1 MSKIIKNKKNKKIIV
16 ATGMA
21 LFSLVA
27 VFTATIA
34 WFTMN
39 NSVSASGMTIKATI
53 PGVTLSNIE
62 IHRCIANQCTDDQLV
77 FYEDHTSFSSDGTPE
92 SILTFNDYGDFVNS
106 DPILL
111 LFKFGTEMSVS
122 ITSSTST
129 AKFGQQ
135 IKTTNQNNYPIS
147 NVIYFKSSTNVSL
160 VDGKYVVTSLS
171 NASSFVT
178 SFPSASPTSAQSNLT
193 RNITIY
199 NGGSAPVT
207 QVGVII
213 DYYSDAVNFLR
224 DYRFDDGVEK
234 VTFKC
239 DFSMVVQEL

>member
-1 MSKIIKNKKNKKIIV
+1 MKKNKKNIKILT
-16 ATGMA
+16 ATSMCI
-21 LFSLVA
+21 FSLVA
-27 VFTATIA
+27 VFVATFA

-39 NSVSASGMTIKATI
+39 NSVGASDMIIKAVL
-53 PGVTLSNIE
+53 PGITLSNIE
-62 IHRCIANQCTDDQLV
+62 IHRCIANQCTDDRLV

-111 LFKFGTEMSVS
+111 LFNFNPELSLKITDSTSTSKFGNR
-122 ITSSTST
+122 ITSSNNT
-129 AKFGQQ
+129 
-135 IKTTNQNNYPIS
+135 NYPLTNAVS
-147 NVIYFKSSTNVSL
+147 FKSSNNVSL

-171 NASSFVT
+171 
-178 SFPSASPTSAQSNLT
+178 SASVFATSIPSNPNAQPTNLT

-199 NGGSAPVT
+199 NSGSTSVT
-207 QVGVII
+207 QIGIII

-224 DYRFDDGVEK
+224 DYRMDDGIDK

>member
-1 MSKIIKNKKNKKIIV
+1 MKKNKKNIKILT
-16 ATGMA
+16 ATSMCI
-21 LFSLVA
+21 FSLVA
-27 VFTATIA
+27 VFVATFA

-39 NSVSASGMTIKATI
+39 NSVGASMMTIKAVL
-53 PGVTLSNIE
+53 PGITLSNIE
-62 IHRCIANQCTDDQLV
+62 IHRCIANQCTDDRLV

-92 SILTFNDYGDFVNS
+92 SILAFNDYGDFVNS

-111 LFKFGTEMSVS
+111 LFNFTPELSLKITASTSTSKFGTR
-122 ITSSTST
+122 ITSSNNS
-129 AKFGQQ
+129 
-135 IKTTNQNNYPIS
+135 NYPLTNAVS
-147 NVIYFKSSTNVSL
+147 FKSSNNVSL

-171 NASSFVT
+171 SASVFAT
-178 SFPSASPTSAQSNLT
+178 GFPSTSPNTQQSNLT

-199 NGGSAPVT
+199 NSGSTPVT

-224 DYRFDDGVEK
+224 DYRMDGVDK

>member
-1 MSKIIKNKKNKKIIV
+1 MSKNIKNSKNKKIFA

-34 WFTMN
+34 WF
-39 NSVSASGMTIKATI
+39 ASNDTVDSSGITVKAMS
-53 PGVTLSNIE
+53 PGITLSNIE
-62 IHRCIANQCTDDQLV
+62 IHRCIANQCTDNQLV

-106 DPILL
+106 DPILI
-111 LFKFGTEMSVS
+111 LFNFGTEMSVK
-122 ITSSTST
+122 ITSSTSSNT
-129 AKFGQQ
+129 FGQR
-135 IKTTNQNNYPIS
+135 IKTNNKDNYPLSNAIS
-147 NVIYFKSSTNVSL
+147 FKSSTNVSL
-160 VDGKYVVTSLS
+160 VDNKYVVTSLS
-171 NASSFVT
+171 SASSFVN
-178 SFPSASPTSAQSNLT
+178 SFPSSSNSTATKPLT
-193 RNITIY
+193 QNITIY
-199 NGGSAPVT
+199 NGGSVSVA

-213 DYYSDAVNFLR
+213 DYYSEAVNFLR
-224 DYRFDDGVEK
+224 DYRFDEGIAK